1 MKLKKVAKYV
11 TEKISSEAIDLE
23 HYVTTDSLLQNKAGR
38 EMASNLPP
46 RRCQLT
52 SFRKGDILVSN
63 IRPYLKKIWMA
74 DVDGGCNADVL
85 VFRARKNHSP
95 DFVYAIL
102 LQDAFYDYVMKG
114 AKGSKMP
121 RGDKEQIMRY
131 EIPVRNPAEES
142 IGKFVVDIMD
152 KISVLGRINSNLEAM
167 ARRLYDY
174 WFLQCD
180 FPDKDG
186 KPYRSSGG
194 RMVWNE
200 KLKRDIPEGWSVL
213 PVASSIKTGNEDAN
227 FATPDG
233 AYHFFTCAQQTLRC
247 DTEAFRGSAIL
258 IAGNGDFNVKHYT
271 GAFNAYQR
279 TYVLIPETE
288 YYGLSY
294 FASMDK
300 ISSFKSGSSGSIIKY
315 ITKKDI
321 ESILIAVPPSSDTF
335 SYGIINECIF
345 ECEKN
350 SIQIEALQ
358 RLRDNL
364 LPLLMNGQITI
375 C

>member
-1 MKLKKVAKYV
+1 
-11 TEKISSEAIDLE
+11 
-23 HYVTTDSLLQNKAGR
+23 
-38 EMASNLPP
+38 MATNLPP
-46 RRCQLT
+46 KRCQLT

-85 VFRARKNHSP
+85 VFRARKNHSSK
-95 DFVYAIL
+95 FLYAIL

-131 EIPVRNPAEES
+131 EIAVRNPAEYS
-142 IGKFVVDIMD
+142 IGKFIVDIMD
-152 KISVLGRINSNLEAM
+152 KIAVLDRINFELEAM
-167 ARRLYDY
+167 ARQLYNY
-174 WFLQCD
+174 WFLQYD
-180 FPDKDG
+180 FPDKNG
-186 KPYRSSGG
+186 RPYRSSGC
-194 RMVWNE
+194 RMVWDE
-200 KLKRDIPEGWSVL
+200 TLKREIPEGWSVL
-213 PVASSIKTGNEDAN
+213 PISSDIKTGREDAN
-227 FATPDG
+227 FATPEGD
-233 AYHFFTCAQQTLRC
+233 YPFFTCARQTLRC
-247 DTEAFRGSAIL
+247 DTEAFCGGAIL

-279 TYVLIPETE
+279 TYVIIPEGE

-300 ISSFKSGSSGSIIKY
+300 INSFKSGSSGSIIKY
-315 ITKKDI
+315 ITKQDI
-321 ESILIAVPPSSDTF
+321 ENILITVPPASNVF
-335 SYGIINECIF
+335 SYGIINDCIT

-358 RLRDNL
+358 RLRDYI
-364 LPLLMNGQITI
+364 LPLLMNGQVTI